1 MTLYIIY
8 ARAGTSMLS
17 ETSEGLSPIHGTNGL
32 KNPCLQT
39 IGTTLSMKLV
49 VAGVDKY
56 VKLII
61 SIAKV

>member
-1 MTLYIIY
+1 
-8 ARAGTSMLS
+8 MLS

-56 VKLII
+56 VRLII